1 MSLERLEHIV
11 NLSFKGDMSSA
22 KSALKVIGAEI
33 DESILEDTYLI
44 AHLPYFTPEIIN
56 GVIKFTEQE
65 HITVKTKHLQDLMT
79 MLLKPESALYN
90 EFVACFNEMV
100 KNNKSKYRH
109 LIKDD
114 FDKNQIYTPLAIY
127 YHLLKNYGSES
138 PLFKLFTVLFN
149 KDYHYIL
156 SKSRECKMDVIPF
169 IEWILEEEN
178 YDFYQSIF
186 DTSSYG
192 KQENIATSI
201 YIQGCISKNLTH
213 KIDIGLHIYLEPF
226 LNYDNNDKALINL
239 SQTQTGD
246 KDEFGAFETS
256 IELDEIKANRMCHK
270 YHNYR
275 FAIDFSSLDTN
286 PFGLTLEKPSFFNFR
301 DELSCYIEIKKAS
314 ASLSDENDDK
324 PPRFVTEYDYD
335 ILSVEDV
342 DLLNM
347 LITAQPIDNLFDI
360 EVI

>member
-1 MSLERLEHIV
+1 
-11 NLSFKGDMSSA
+11 
-22 KSALKVIGAEI
+22 
-33 DESILEDTYLI
+33 
-44 AHLPYFTPEIIN
+44 
-56 GVIKFTEQE
+56 
-65 HITVKTKHLQDLMT
+65 
-79 MLLKPESALYN
+79 
-90 EFVACFNEMV
+90 
-100 KNNKSKYRH
+100 
-109 LIKDD
+109 
-114 FDKNQIYTPLAIY
+114 
-127 YHLLKNYGSES
+127 
-138 PLFKLFTVLFN
+138 
-149 KDYHYIL
+149 
-156 SKSRECKMDVIPF
+156 MDVIPF